1 MTGIPVFGRGN
12 LGVGGACGGCS
23 NAQDA
28 HAEGIV
34 LETVRFH
41 GRNFGL
47 GTQRTGPFRYR
58 GRRRERIPEQPCSS
72 RIRHQDEK
80 NASAISMRILQTPW

>member
-1 MTGIPVFGRGN
+1 MTGIPVFGRGD
-12 LGVGGACGGCS
+12 LGVEGACGGCS

-41 GRNFGL
+41 G
-47 GTQRTGPFRYR
+47 
-58 GRRRERIPEQPCSS
+58 
-72 RIRHQDEK
+72 D
-80 NASAISMRILQTPW
+80 NAWPSGVAT